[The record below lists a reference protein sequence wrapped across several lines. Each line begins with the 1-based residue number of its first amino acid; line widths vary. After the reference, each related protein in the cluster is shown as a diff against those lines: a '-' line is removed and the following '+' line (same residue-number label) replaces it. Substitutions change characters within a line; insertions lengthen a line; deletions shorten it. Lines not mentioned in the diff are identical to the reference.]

1 MTYKNISKWLL
12 VLLFVVGVIT
22 CTYGFINGWPDKD
35 QWNKDHDVANTLPAT
50 IQSMKEA
57 GTEVMTDAQI
67 DAKKAE
73 IDAVRAIAEK
83 NNNRLLEIK
92 AKIDEAKGDW
102 SKKQIMKK
110 FQAETDSLTK
120 ETQECNLVI
129 SAYNSAKELNKLEKQ
144 LAEVEARIAKG
155 NSSVNTIIY
164 SAYGMIAVVFL
175 VLFIAFV
182 FNWTKNPKSL
192 IKFAIIIAAAG
203 LLLFVAYQI
212 APDPTATEVESY
224 GLEGLSA
231 GDIEMTDVLL
241 YLTYLMFGATVAALV
256 TAWIVGATRK

>member
-12 VLLFVVGVIT
+12 VLLFVVGVVT

-35 QWNKDHDVANTLPAT
+35 QWNKDHDVANTLPET
-50 IQSMKEA
+50 IQSMKDA
-57 GTEVMTDAQI
+57 GVETLSDAEI

-73 IDAVRAIAEK
+73 IDAVRAVAEK

-92 AKIDEAKGDW
+92 AKIDAAKSDW
-102 SKKQIMKK
+102 SKKKLMKE

-120 ETQECNLVI
+120 VTQECNFVI
-129 SAYNSAKELNKLEKQ
+129 SSYNSAKELNKLEKQ
-144 LAEVEARIAKG
+144 LAEVEARIAEG

-175 VLFIAFV
+175 VLVIAFV
-182 FNWTKNPKSL
+182 LGWINDPKSL

-203 LLLFVAYQI
+203 LILFIAYKI
-212 APDPTATEVESY
+212 APNPTAAEVESY
-224 GLEGLSA
+224 GLEGLTA
-231 GDIEMTDVLL
+231 GDIEMTEVLL
-241 YLTYLMFGATVAALV
+241 YLTYLMFGATVAALI
-256 TAWIVGATRK
+256 TGWIVGATRK

>member
-12 VLLFVVGVIT
+12 VLLFVVGVVT

-50 IQSMKEA
+50 ISSMKEA
-57 GTEVMTDAQI
+57 GTEVLSDAQI

-73 IDAVRAIAEK
+73 IDVVRATAEK

-92 AKIDEAKGDW
+92 AKIDEAKSDW
-102 SKKQIMKK
+102 KKKQLMKE
-110 FQAETDSLTK
+110 FQAETDALTK

-129 SAYNSAKELNKLEKQ
+129 SAYNNAKELNKLEKQ
-144 LAEVEARIAKG
+144 LAEVQARIAKG
-155 NSSVNTIIY
+155 NASVNTIIY

-182 FNWTKNPKSL
+182 YNWSKNPKSL
-192 IKFAIIIAAAG
+192 IKFAIVIVAA
-203 LLLFVAYQI
+203 LILLFVAYKI
-212 APDPTATEVESY
+212 APNPTAAEVESY
-224 GLEGLSA
+224 GLEGLTA
-231 GDIEMTDVLL
+231 GDIEMTEVLL
-241 YLTYLMFGATVAALV
+241 YLTYLMFGATIAALI
-256 TAWIVGATRK
+256 TGWIVGATRK